1 MSPEKISDFKPGTDW
16 HDYVITWAPTY
27 VEWQVNGEVV
37 RRQEGT
43 PDVAFLTDAQH
54 LFMNF
59 WTPTFAGWGDDFD
72 PTNMPFY
79 AQYDY
84 VKVEKYNED
93 TGNFVFHWQDDF
105 DFFDESKWRK
115 SNGWGSGTHTSS
127 IYYPSQVYIENGRL
141 VFKMEP
147 DKDGD
152 GKPDENDDKPDD
164 GDKDDE
170 VEPDEETEED
180 TEDEEEEDEE
190 DDEKSDD
197 D

>member
-1 MSPEKISDFKPGTDW
+1 M
-16 HDYVITWAPTY
+16 
-27 VEWQVNGEVV
+27 
-37 RRQEGT
+37 RRSENT
-43 PDVAFLTDAQH
+43 PDVTFLYKAQN

-105 DFFDESKWRK
+105 DSFDETKWRK

-127 IYYPSQVYIENGRL
+127 IYYKSQVYIEKGNL
-141 VFKMEP
+141 VFKME
-147 DKDGD
+147 KDPRHVD
-152 GKPDENDDKPDD
+152 A
-164 GDKDDE
+164 
-170 VEPDEETEED
+170 V
-180 TEDEEEEDEE
+180 EEEPEEHVEDVEE
-190 DDEKSDD
+190 PKTDSDFKTDFGGQDEPVEQPGMIQKLIKFFTN
-197 D
+197 